1 MGVPAQAPLDNTREQ
16 RGWYMYDWA
25 NSAYS
30 STVLTLFLGP
40 YLTAMAKAAAGADG
54 FVYPLG
60 IKIDPRSFWGYMV
73 SLSVL
78 AQVFVLPLAGSIAD
92 YGRRK
97 RELLGALA
105 FTGALAT
112 TCFFFVANGAYLFG
126 GALFFVANLAFG
138 SSMAVYNSFLPEI
151 ARPEERDAVSSK
163 GWGIGYC
170 GGGLLL
176 ALNLAFLSNAAKFG
190 MSEGMAVRICLAS
203 AGLWWGLFTL
213 IPMARLRNRGPQ
225 RVLPP
230 GASIF
235 GAGFRQFRATVK
247 GLRRYPRTMLFL
259 LAYLIYNDAIQTVI
273 AIAGQF
279 GSDEL
284 KMPMSQLTLAI
295 LMVQFVAFGGALLFN
310 KLSALYTAKRAVM
323 GALVVWLGVIGYIYA
338 AVSTAREFFIMAA
351 CVGVVMGGSQAL
363 SRAIF
368 SQMIP
373 AGKEAEYFSLYEIS
387 DKGTSWLGPLVFGLA
402 LQHTGSYRAAAL
414 TLTVFFTVG
423 LALLSRVDVGLA
435 AAEANREQTEAD

>member
-1 MGVPAQAPLDNTREQ
+1 
-16 RGWYMYDWA
+16 
-25 NSAYS
+25 
-30 STVLTLFLGP
+30 
-40 YLTAMAKAAAGADG
+40 
-54 FVYPLG
+54 
-60 IKIDPRSFWGYMV
+60 
-73 SLSVL
+73 
-78 AQVFVLPLAGSIAD
+78 
-92 YGRRK
+92 
-97 RELLGALA
+97 
-105 FTGALAT
+105 
-112 TCFFFVANGAYLFG
+112 
-126 GALFFVANLAFG
+126 
-138 SSMAVYNSFLPEI
+138 
-151 ARPEERDAVSSK
+151 VSSK
-163 GWGIGYC
+163 GWGIGYA

-176 ALNLAFLSNAAKFG
+176 ALNLVFLSNAAKLG
-190 MSEGMAVRICLAS
+190 MTEGTAVRICLSS
-203 AGLWWGLFTL
+203 AGVWWGLFTL

-225 RVLPP
+225 RVLPA
-230 GASIF
+230 GATVF
-235 GAGFRQFRATVK
+235 GVGFRQFRATVK

-259 LAYLIYNDAIQTVI
+259 LAYLVYNDAIQTVI

-310 KLSALYTAKRAVM
+310 QLSARFTAKRAVM

-338 AVSTAREFFIMAA
+338 AVSTAGEFFVMAA

-414 TLTVFFTVG
+414 TLTVFFAVG
-423 LALLSRVDVGLA
+423 FALLSRVDVGLA
-435 AAEANREQTEAD
+435 AAEANREQAEAD